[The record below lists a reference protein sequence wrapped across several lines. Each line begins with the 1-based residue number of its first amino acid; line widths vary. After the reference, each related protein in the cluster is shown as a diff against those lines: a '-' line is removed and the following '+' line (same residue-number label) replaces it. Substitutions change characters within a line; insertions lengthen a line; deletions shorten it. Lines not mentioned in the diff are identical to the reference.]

1 MWTNKNNRRISYKLT
16 SNDQFWF
23 GFFDVSFT
31 MRWHCARSN
40 VIVLWWFL
48 LSHNLNQLF
57 VHSWLWRWLFQL
69 LDACVFF
76 FFFFSFVCSFSI
88 GWRSTNFAH
97 NLSTPSPANS
107 YLSLQLFY
115 ELHFNLDDVV
125 AVLFSKNCIWKRATW
140 ESDRLD
146 IWLECMIFLYF
157 IVVQLLLLRVDRL
170 VMFIRFNVH
179 ISIDNS
185 PIEIDQ
191 FQPSIELNAFGI
203 SVDVA
208 FCSSLSSPT
217 QWNSIQLIEMCH
229 LHLDC
234 CNSSWFIFYW
244 GWLEHAT
251 KNINNLSAS
260 PNYSL
265 KHSILIHLLNSLT
278 GYFWLN
284 NFDCLLIV
292 FDVR

>member
-1 MWTNKNNRRISYKLT
+1 MSYTLI
-16 SNDQFWF
+16 W
-23 GFFDVSFT
+23 
-31 MRWHCARSN
+31 MM
-40 VIVLWWFL
+40 L
-48 LSHNLNQLF
+48 LL
-57 VHSWLWRWLFQL
+57 
-69 LDACVFF
+69 FF
-76 FFFFSFVCSFSI
+76 FRKLHLKASNLRE
-88 GWRSTNFAH
+88 RSTRGSSVWYFFI
-97 NLSTPSPANS
+97 
-107 YLSLQLFY
+107 LSLFNY
-115 ELHFNLDDVV
+115 YCWEL
-125 AVLFSKNCIWKRATW
+125 I
-140 ESDRLD
+140 
-146 IWLECMIFLYF
+146 
-157 IVVQLLLLRVDRL
+157 
-170 VMFIRFNVH
+170 IRFNVH
-179 ISIDNS
+179 ISIDDS

-217 QWNSIQLIEMCH
+217 QWNGIQLIEMCH

-234 CNSSWFIFYW
+234 CNSSCFIIYW

-251 KNINNLSAS
+251 KNINTLSAS